1 MSKMNLSLLALFL
14 VSSFGAALSCA
25 QGTPDPAPAAT
36 SALPTASE
44 PATDDWLTYG
54 YDPERTGWNR
64 GETTLSKDN
73 VSKLTVLWSTL
84 LSTKPTPQA
93 LATFSPPVVVSGVKT
108 AHGVKNLLFLLGADD
123 TLFAL
128 DTDSGKVLWQKT
140 FPNANKPARRP
151 NWLCPKTANSTPV
164 IDKIKGVIYFLPSD
178 GKLRGVSLNDGAQ
191 RLMPTEMV
199 APFARAWALNIFDNV
214 VYTTSGRGCGEVSD
228 PNSPIAAAETL
239 NPGTS
244 PPTLRGGAPLAG
256 PPIDPGMVTAVDVHD
271 PAHPKLTT
279 FYTSNGRPSGPWG
292 RGGVTRGPNNTLL
305 LETAD
310 GFMDTGSGQYGISI
324 LMLAPKATRLMD
336 SFTPK
341 NWRYL
346 NAKDLDW
353 SASPAVFALGGKIL
367 AAVSGK
373 EGVIDLL
380 DTSDLG
386 GGASENHST
395 PFYQGLQIGND
406 AAAGTEPSQ
415 GIWGSIATYQT
426 PDGKRFVY
434 APMWGPQST
443 KVSAFKFSS
452 GPVPNGSIMALE
464 VVADGA
470 KVAEVPTWT
479 SPDLIMP
486 DPPTVANG
494 VVYAT
499 QTGGQA
505 WQNVPLPDG
514 SRRDPETTGAVYR
527 ATPVSNLVLYALD
540 AETGKPLYSSGKTIT
555 DWVHFG
561 EPVVA
566 LGKVFIVTHDS
577 HVYAF
582 GIKP

>member
-1 MSKMNLSLLALFL
+1 MSKIYVLLLPLVL
-14 VSSFGAALSCA
+14 VSSFGATPSYA
-25 QGTPDPAPAAT
+25 QAMPGSAPAAT
-36 SALPTASE
+36 SA
-44 PATDDWLTYG
+44 PAAGAPVTDDWLTYG

-84 LSTKPTPQA
+84 LSTKPTAVA
-93 LATFSPPVVVSGVKT
+93 LATLSPPVVVSGVKT
-108 AHGVKNLLFLLGADD
+108 AHGMKSLLFLLGADD

-140 FPNANKPARRP
+140 YPNTRKPARIP
-151 NWLCPKTANSTPV
+151 DVNCPKTANSTPA
-164 IDKIKGVIYFLPSD
+164 IDKVKGVVYFVTSD
-178 GKLRGVSLNDGAQ
+178 GKLRGLSLSDGAQ
-191 RLMPTEMV
+191 RLTPTDMV
-199 APFARAWALNIFDNV
+199 APFARAWGLNIFDSV

-228 PNSPIAAAETL
+228 PTSAIAAAEAL
-239 NPGTS
+239 APGAS
-244 PPTLRGGAPLAG
+244 PPKMGGSTPSTG
-256 PPIDPGMVTAVDVHD
+256 PPIDPGMVTAMDVRD
-271 PAHPKLTT
+271 PAHPKLTS
-279 FYTSNGRPSGPWG
+279 FYTSNGRPSGSWG
-292 RGGVTRGPNNTLL
+292 RGGVTRGPNSTLL

-310 GFMDTGSGQYGISI
+310 GFMDTAAGQYGISI

-346 NAKDLDW
+346 NAQDLDW
-353 SASPAVFALGGKIL
+353 SASPAVFAFDGKTL
-367 AAVSGK
+367 VAVAGK

-386 GGASENHST
+386 GGPAENHSA
-395 PFYQGLQIGND
+395 PFYQGPQIGND
-406 AAAGTEPSQ
+406 AAEGRQPGQ

-443 KVSAFKFSS
+443 KVSGFKFTS
-452 GPVPNGSIMALE
+452 GPIPHGSIMALE

-479 SPDLIMP
+479 SPDLIAP

-505 WQNVPLPDG
+505 LQYPPLAEG
-514 SRRDPETTGAVYR
+514 SPSDLIKTRAVFR
-527 ATPVSNLVLYALD
+527 TTPVSNLVLYALD
-540 AETGKPLYSSGKTIT
+540 AATGKPLYSSGKTIT

-582 GIKP
+582 GVKP